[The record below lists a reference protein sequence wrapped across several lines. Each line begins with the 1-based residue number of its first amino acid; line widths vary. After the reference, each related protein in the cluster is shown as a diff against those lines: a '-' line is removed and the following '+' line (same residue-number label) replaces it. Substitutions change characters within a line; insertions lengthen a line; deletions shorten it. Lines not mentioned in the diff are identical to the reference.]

1 MTGLWLLAYVLMPAI
16 VIGGAYVAVRLHER
30 ALRHH

>member
-1 MTGLWLLAYVLMPAI
+1 MTDLWVLAYVVMPAI
-16 VIGGAYVAVRLHER
+16 VIGGAYLAVRLHER